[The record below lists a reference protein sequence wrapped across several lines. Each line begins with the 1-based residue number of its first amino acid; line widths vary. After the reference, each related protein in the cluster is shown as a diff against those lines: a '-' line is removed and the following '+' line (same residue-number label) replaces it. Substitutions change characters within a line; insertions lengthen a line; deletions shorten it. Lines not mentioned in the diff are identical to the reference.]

1 LIPPRILFALIFL
14 VLLAAHLCHTSIL
27 WEGDTLPLATAQQM
41 LHGRTIY
48 RDIWFDK
55 PPLTAA
61 TYLLWGARAGWVLR
75 TAGALYALLACWL
88 IYRFARDLWGEPSAQ
103 WAAALL
109 AFFLIFDLPSGV
121 IPLASDLLMLA
132 PHIAAV
138 WMAATRQPF
147 WSGVL
152 AGIAFW
158 INPKGVFVAAACLL
172 WNPAG
177 VAWLAAGFA
186 ATSTAA
192 ITTLWTAGALG
203 PYWEEVW
210 QWGRLYAG
218 NTFIEHPLRDG
229 ALRTLNWMGFH
240 IAAVLC
246 WITIPKQRRF
256 VWIGWLALSLVGV
269 AAGLRFFP
277 RYYFLL
283 LPATVLLAAH
293 AVVRFPRLRTAIL
306 ILLLIPAIRFAPTY
320 ARALRDPNWS
330 DTAMDRDSRNAAAAI
345 RRIAKPGDT
354 LFVWGYRPE
363 LYVYTGLPAATTY
376 LDSQPLTGVPADRHL
391 TQSEPVETDASARR
405 RAELTHSHPTIIVDG
420 LGPYNPRLAIT
431 QYPDL
436 RQWLSQYPRRSS
448 SGYAILY
455 SAENR

>member
-1 LIPPRILFALIFL
+1 MIRPGVLFALIWVF
-14 VLLAAHLCHTSIL
+14 LLAAHLCHVAIL

-61 TYLLWGARAGWVLR
+61 SYLLWGARPGWPLR

-88 IYRFARDLWGEPSAQ
+88 VYRFARDLWDESTAQ
-103 WAAALL
+103 CAAAFL
-109 AFFLIFDLPSGV
+109 AFFLMFDLPSAA

-138 WMAATRQPF
+138 WMAARGRSF

-152 AGIAFW
+152 AGVAFW
-158 INPKGVFVAAACLL
+158 VNPKGGFVAAACIL

-177 VAWLAAGFA
+177 TLWMSAGFA
-186 ATSTAA
+186 ATTAA
-192 ITTLWTAGALG
+192 AIAVLWGVGGLGA
-203 PYWEEVW
+203 YWEQVW

-218 NTFIEHPLRDG
+218 NTFIEHPLRNG
-229 ALRTLNWMGFH
+229 VIRTLNWMGFH
-240 IAAVLC
+240 AGAVLC
-246 WITIPKQRRF
+246 WAVMPKQRRYS
-256 VWIGWLALSLVGV
+256 WGGWLILSLAGI

-283 LPATVLLAAH
+283 LPATVLLAAQ
-293 AVVRFPRLRTAIL
+293 AFARIPRLRAAML
-306 ILLLIPAIRFAPTY
+306 VLLLIPAIRFGPTY
-320 ARALRDPNWS
+320 VRAIRDPNWA
-330 DTAMDRDSRNAAAAI
+330 DTAMDRDSRRAAAI
-345 RRIAKPGDT
+345 IRQLAKPGDT

-363 LYVYTGLPAATTY
+363 LYVYTGLPAATKY

-391 TQSEPVETDASARR
+391 TESEPVETETPARR
-405 RAELTHSHPTIIVDG
+405 RAELTRSHPSIIVDG
-420 LGPYNPRLAIT
+420 LGSYNSRLAISR
-431 QYPDL
+431 YPDL
-436 RQWLSQYPRRSS
+436 HEWLTH
-448 SGYAILY
+448 Y
-455 SAENR
+455 SELARTPQTVIYTENR